1 MDLDHPRM
9 NRWRQLFGE
18 RRPLIG
24 VIHLPPLPGSPGWG
38 GDMAAVEARALADAQ
53 AYVGGGAT
61 AVLVENF
68 GDHPFFP
75 HQVPPETVAAM
86 GRIAT
91 AVVQTV
97 SLPVGINVLRND
109 GAAALAVAVAS
120 GAQFIRVNVLSGA
133 MVTDQGLIQGCAA
146 PLLRQRRLLAADGAT
161 DGVAVLADV
170 LVKHALPLAPLPMHV
185 AVQDTLARGGADGVI
200 VSGDSTGTPVEP
212 EVLQQAR
219 HGAQGAPVLIGSGF
233 GPATADRLGPLCD
246 GVIVASA
253 LKQDGRLWNP
263 VDPQRVAQLR
273 SRFHP

>member
-1 MDLDHPRM
+1 MDSDHPRM
-9 NRWRQLFGE
+9 NRWRQLFGN

-24 VIHLPPLPGSPGWG
+24 VIHLPPLPGAPGWG
-38 GDMAAVEARALADAQ
+38 GDMDGVETWALADAQ
-53 AYVGGGAT
+53 AYASGGAT

-75 HQVPPETVAAM
+75 RQAPPETVAAM

-91 AVVQTV
+91 AVVRAV

-120 GAQFIRVNVLSGA
+120 GARFIRVNVLSGA

-146 PLLRQRRLLAADGAT
+146 QLLRQRRLLAADH
-161 DGVAVLADV
+161 VAVLADV
-170 LVKHALPLAPLPMHV
+170 LVKHALPLAPLPAPM
-185 AVQDTLARGGADGVI
+185 AVQDTLKRGGADGVI

-212 EVLQQAR
+212 EILQQAR
-219 HGAQGAPVLIGSGF
+219 HAAQGAPVLIGSGF
-233 GPATADRLGPLCD
+233 GPATADHLGPLCD

-253 LKQDGRLWNP
+253 LKRDGQLCNP

-273 SRFHP
+273 GRFHP

>member
-1 MDLDHPRM
+1 MDSDHPRM
-9 NRWRQLFGE
+9 NRWRQLFGN

-24 VIHLPPLPGSPGWG
+24 VIHLPPLPGAPGWG
-38 GDMAAVEARALADAQ
+38 GDMDGVETWALADAQ
-53 AYVGGGAT
+53 AYASGGAT

-75 HQVPPETVAAM
+75 RQAPPETVAAM

-91 AVVQTV
+91 AVVRAV

-120 GAQFIRVNVLSGA
+120 GARFIRVNVLSGA

-146 PLLRQRRLLAADGAT
+146 QLLRQRRLLAADH
-161 DGVAVLADV
+161 VAVLADV
-170 LVKHALPLAPLPMHV
+170 LVKHALPLAPLPAPM
-185 AVQDTLARGGADGVI
+185 AVQDTLKRGGADGVI

-212 EVLQQAR
+212 EILQQAR
-219 HGAQGAPVLIGSGF
+219 HAAQGAPVLIGSGF
-233 GPATADRLGPLCD
+233 GPANADHLGPLCD

-253 LKQDGRLWNP
+253 LKRDGQLCNP

-273 SRFHP
+273 GRFHP

>member
-1 MDLDHPRM
+1 M
-9 NRWRQLFGE
+9 NRWRQLFGN

-24 VIHLPPLPGSPGWG
+24 VIHLPPLPGAPGWG
-38 GDMAAVEARALADAQ
+38 GDMDGVETWALADAQ
-53 AYVGGGAT
+53 AYASGGAT

-75 HQVPPETVAAM
+75 RQAPPETVAAM

-91 AVVQTV
+91 AVVRAV

-120 GAQFIRVNVLSGA
+120 GARFIRVNVLSGA

-146 PLLRQRRLLAADGAT
+146 QLLRQRRLLAADH
-161 DGVAVLADV
+161 VAVLADV
-170 LVKHALPLAPLPMHV
+170 LVKHALPLAPLPAPM
-185 AVQDTLARGGADGVI
+185 AVQDTLKRGGADGVI

-212 EVLQQAR
+212 EILQQAR
-219 HGAQGAPVLIGSGF
+219 HAAQGAPVLIGSGF
-233 GPATADRLGPLCD
+233 GPATADHLGPLCD

-253 LKQDGRLWNP
+253 LKRDGQLCNP

-273 SRFHP
+273 GRFHP